1 MLTFIHTHI
10 NISSTTKSGATIW
23 NGREKLCTGIY
34 NWATDVRQITDAG
47 LYLLL
52 LYCFSLTGAGKVAVA
67 VKPIAHFFTSHAIAT
82 ATHKVIATQYSA
94 MHPPHFEI
102 LVHDLVHRGL
112 FVP

>member
-1 MLTFIHTHI
+1 ME
-10 NISSTTKSGATIW
+10 W
-23 NGREKLCTGIY
+23 ERETVHWYLQLG
-34 NWATDVRQITDAG
+34 VRQITDAG